1 MMKLIEKSNLVDAVY
16 NQILQM
22 ISSGEWQEGDKIPSE
37 SKLCEIL
44 GVSRNTV
51 RAALSKLNAIGLVE
65 TRQGFGYCVRN
76 LNTGVYLNTMLPTM
90 LLRSRDFISITEFRI
105 GVEGEAA
112 YMAAIRADDTDIANM
127 DLTWNKATAS
137 IDDSDVFAKY
147 DMQFHR
153 QVAIASRN
161 DLFIK
166 AAEILENMYTVWLMG
181 FLRTHGKER
190 SNDFHH
196 KIFTSIARHEP
207 DLAKRYMEEHLKDV
221 LMKVKRDVERNS
233 VLKTQADSPLTKLEP
248 TV

>member
-1 MMKLIEKSNLVDAVY
+1 MIRMIEKSNLVDEVY
-16 NQILQM
+16 NQLLQM
-22 ISSGEWQEGDKIPSE
+22 IASSEWREGDKLPSE
-37 SKLCEIL
+37 SKLCETL
-44 GVSRNTV
+44 GVSRNTI

-112 YMAAIRADDTDIANM
+112 YMAALRADENDIATM
-127 DLTWNKATAS
+127 EQTWKMSAQA
-137 IDDSDVFAKY
+137 IDDSDAFAKY

-153 QVAIASRN
+153 QVALASRN

-166 AAEILENMYTVWLMG
+166 VAEILENMYTVWLMG

-196 KIFTSIARHEP
+196 NIFTSIARHEP
-207 DLAKRYMEEHLKDV
+207 DQAKYFMEEHLKDV
-221 LMKVKRDVERNS
+221 LMKVKRDVERKESLKKQTEPS
-233 VLKTQADSPLTKLEP
+233 V
-248 TV
+248 

>member
-1 MMKLIEKSNLVDAVY
+1 MKLIEKSNLVGEVY
-16 NQILQM
+16 NQLFQM
-22 ISSGEWQEGDKIPSE
+22 IASGQWGEGDKLPSE
-37 SKLCEIL
+37 SKLCEVL

-51 RAALSKLNAIGLVE
+51 RAALSKLNALGLVE

-90 LLRSRDFISITEFRI
+90 LLHSRDFISITEYRI

-112 YMAAIRADDTDIANM
+112 YIAAQRADENDIKEMALTWKTADAAI
-127 DLTWNKATAS
+127 S
-137 IDDSDVFAKY
+137 DSDLFAKY

-153 QVAIASRN
+153 QVAQASRN

-166 AAEILENMYTVWLMG
+166 AAEILEKMYTVWLMG

-196 KIFTSIARHEP
+196 KIFTSIANHEP
-207 DLAKRYMEEHLKDV
+207 DNAKRYMEEHLKDV
-221 LMKVKRDVERNS
+221 LMKVKKDVERS
-233 VLKTQADSPLTKLEP
+233 SELKKPLS
-248 TV
+248 